1 MLFSDLFFSRSGRV
15 KQAFQARFN
24 KDKCWRVWENV
35 TDEKLVCDEHY
46 GTFKVGIIEFGCFAF
61 FSEKTQLL
69 SQVEA
74 ARADRFTGAE
84 CMCDLNS
91 RGNGFD
97 CCERR
102 FRPVSRFS
110 VKFESCC
117 LRRSVHGRAVR
128 GSRLRQE
135 DLRPLLHRR

>member
-1 MLFSDLFFSRSGRV
+1 M
-15 KQAFQARFN
+15 
-24 KDKCWRVWENV
+24 WENV

-102 FRPVSRFS
+102 FLGEVRILLSQTECARPRSPRQPAAARRPSTTAPSSLTASRRELLFRIS
-110 VKFESCC
+110 F
-117 LRRSVHGRAVR
+117 
-128 GSRLRQE
+128 SRLNE
-135 DLRPLLHRR
+135 